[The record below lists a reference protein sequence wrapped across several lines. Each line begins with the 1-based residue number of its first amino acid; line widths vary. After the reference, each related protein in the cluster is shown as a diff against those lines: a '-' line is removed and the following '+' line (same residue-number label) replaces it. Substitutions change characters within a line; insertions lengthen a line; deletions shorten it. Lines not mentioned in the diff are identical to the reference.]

1 MFIPLCICISKNFS
15 KREENIV
22 SVWQSRTA
30 KSLCKQYMKNYPWG
44 PTMVFGNCSDPAMCQ
59 GLLHW
64 PVLDYGNNQPWVKV
78 RPVRH
83 WSFFL
88 KHGFVSSFFYTAQ
101 IYSSLSLK
109 GRKFKV
115 CIFHTQSNLPS
126 DFYYCNIFTGIYIC
140 LTDGVQASISICSS
154 FNLWQMKTM
163 KDFGL
168 LRLFSRTGKRIYF
181 IFFWFLSLIGI

>member
-1 MFIPLCICISKNFS
+1 
-15 KREENIV
+15 
-22 SVWQSRTA
+22 
-30 KSLCKQYMKNYPWG
+30 
-44 PTMVFGNCSDPAMCQ
+44 MVFGNCSDPAMCQ

-64 PVLDYGNNQPWVKV
+64 PVLGYGNNQPWVKV

-83 WSFFL
+83 CSFFL
-88 KHGFVSSFFYTAQ
+88 KHAFVSSFFYTAQ
-101 IYSSLSLK
+101 IHSSLSLK
-109 GRKFKV
+109 GRKCKV

-181 IFFWFLSLIGI
+181 IFFLIFIIDWNLKEVCTNTAKEINITVGNLLVSFYWLHYSST